1 MRARTVGELRPR
13 RSPSQRRSRETVHA
27 ILVAA
32 ARVFASLGYAAG
44 TTNRIAEEAGVSV
57 GSLYEYFPNKDAL
70 LLALLEAH
78 MEEGQAIVEAA
89 MVEIGATRP
98 PLRQAVRHLVD
109 AMVVLHARDR
119 ALHRVLFEE
128 APLPPHLRRRLAE
141 AERTIADRV
150 AAYLRA
156 QPEVRVPDVDLAAV
170 VIVQTVEALTHK
182 LVVHGERASRDALA
196 EEMVSLLTAYVTAH
210 RGGYADGSAA
220 SGTAARTTSSAM
232 ASARSASSR
241 P

>member
-1 MRARTVGELRPR
+1 MRTRTVRELRPR
-13 RSPSQRRSRETVHA
+13 RSPSQRRSRETVRA

-32 ARVFASLGYAAG
+32 ARVFATAGYAAG

-78 MEEGQAIVEAA
+78 MAEGQAIVEAA
-89 MVEIGATRP
+89 LAEVAARRP

-109 AMVVLHARDR
+109 AMVDLHAHDR

-150 AAYLRA
+150 TAYLRA
-156 QPEVRVPDVDLAAV
+156 QPDVRVPDVDLAAV

-182 LVVHGERASRDALA
+182 LVVHGARASREALA
-196 EEMVSLLTAYVTAH
+196 EEMVELLTGYLTAR
-210 RGGYADGSAA
+210 RGGYGSAA